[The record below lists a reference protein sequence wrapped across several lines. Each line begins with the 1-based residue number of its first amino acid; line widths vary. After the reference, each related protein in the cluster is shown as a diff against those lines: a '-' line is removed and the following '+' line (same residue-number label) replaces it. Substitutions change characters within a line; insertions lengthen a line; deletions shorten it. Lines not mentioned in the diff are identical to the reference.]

1 MMKDRRTADRVVRRW
16 CGQESDMTTA
26 LIVGASRGIG
36 AEFVRALAA
45 RGVKV
50 AATVRDDLGRA
61 NVGRSATSVHE
72 LDVVDAGAVARLKD
86 SLAVDRI
93 DLLIHVAGI
102 FGPRE
107 GASAMP
113 DPAEFDRVM
122 RTNVLGLMQTIVTL
136 APYVAAAKGRFVAVT
151 SDLGS
156 IANARSSHGWIYRA
170 SKAALNM
177 AVRSAAA
184 DYPDATFVAMSPG
197 WVRTDM
203 GGTNAPLSVEES
215 VRGML
220 EVIDRLKVED
230 SGTYRDY
237 AGRSVLW

>member
-1 MMKDRRTADRVVRRW
+1 
-16 CGQESDMTTA
+16 MTTA

-45 RGVKV
+45 RGVRV
-50 AATVRDDLGRA
+50 AATVRDEVGRA
-61 NVGRSATSVHE
+61 NVGKFATNVHDV
-72 LDVVDAGAVARLKD
+72 DVVDASAMRALKD
-86 SLAVDRI
+86 SLAVERL
-93 DLLIHVAGI
+93 DLLFYVAGV

-107 GASAMP
+107 GASSMP

-122 RTNVLGLMQTIVTL
+122 RTNVLGLMQTIVTF
-136 APYVAAAKGRFVAVT
+136 APLVAVAKGRFVAVT

-177 AVRSAAA
+177 AIRSAAA
-184 DYPDATFVAMSPG
+184 DYPDATLIAMSPG

-220 EVIDRLKVED
+220 EVIDRMKVED
-230 SGTYRDY
+230 SGTYHDY
-237 AGRSVLW
+237 AGRSVPW